1 MTNALV
7 ANAIIVMAVFFLYSL
22 MLEGKINKG
31 SWSWSVIIGTGFGA
45 MAILSMLFPF
55 QVRPGIHS
63 DAKFTIAVLSTAYG
77 GPMAGIITVVV
88 AMVFRGVIGGIG
100 FYVTIPTLLTSWLL
114 GLWFF
119 RWSSPMQSRWRR
131 LGDFLLLGF
140 AVCALQLLGLSA
152 FILFMDGKEVRR
164 LMLDFSVPMVLIFPP
179 MTVLMG
185 LSLDFIDSRHSIS
198 QLQKKTASDLEKRN
212 HEMKVL
218 NDVFHHEL
226 RTPVV
231 SLQGFM
237 ANLRENLQTKN
248 YEGIASDVGY
258 LQKATDRISV
268 MLEALVRLNRAGI
281 TFSKHPSSRFTTIV
295 GTLCS
300 MWPNLRRGAIE
311 DVEVAIDEKPLVNV
325 LDAIIDNAFAFSAT
339 NPTAEVILSSSIEN
353 QGLTITVIDNGIGIP
368 PQYLLRVFRLFEK
381 LDADSRGIGVGLTI
395 AERIVKNYGG
405 KIWAVSTGEANK
417 GCRFVIWLPLDGKHP
432 I

>member
-1 MTNALV
+1 MTDALV
-7 ANAIIVMAVFFLYSL
+7 ANAIIVVGAFLLYSL
-22 MLEGKINKG
+22 MLEGKTNKG
-31 SWSWSVIIGTGFGA
+31 SWSWSVIIGGGFGA
-45 MAILSMLFPF
+45 MAVLSMLFPF
-55 QVRPGIHS
+55 QVRPGILS

-77 GPMAGIITVVV
+77 GPLAGIITVII
-88 AMVFRGVIGGIG
+88 AMAFRGTIGGIG
-100 FYVTIPTLLTSWLL
+100 FYVTIPVLLASWLL

-131 LGDFLLLGF
+131 LGDFLLLGY
-140 AVCALQLLGLSA
+140 AVCALQLLGLSV
-152 FILFMDGKEVRR
+152 FIFFVEWKEVRR

-198 QLQKKTASDLEKRN
+198 QLQKKTANDLEKRN

-237 ANLRENLQTKN
+237 ADLRENVQTKN
-248 YEGIASDVGY
+248 YDGIVNDVRY
-258 LQKATDRISV
+258 LQNATDRISI

-281 TFSKHPSSRFTTIV
+281 TFSKHPSSRFTEVV
-295 GTLCS
+295 GKQCS
-300 MWPNLRRGAIE
+300 LRPNLRRGVIE
-311 DVEVAIDEKPLVNV
+311 DVEIAIDEKPLMNA
-325 LDAIIDNAFAFSAT
+325 LDAVIDNAFTFSAS
-339 NPTAEVILSSSIEN
+339 NPTPEVVLSSSLEN
-353 QGLTITVIDNGIGIP
+353 QGIAIVVSDNGIGIP

-381 LDADSRGIGVGLTI
+381 LDANSPGIGVGLTI

-405 KIWAVSTGEANK
+405 KIRAESSGEANK
-417 GCRFVIWLPLDGKHP
+417 GCQIIIWLPLDGKHP
-432 I
+432 V